1 MFNADDILGR
11 SIAFPLRLN
20 DRKRLA
26 LVSADDSIRQS
37 IYMII
42 YTVPGE
48 RLMRPDFGCQIHDLI
63 FDPANKQTAI
73 IAERYVRDALER
85 WEPRINLDQ
94 VSVEASQEDLGEL
107 IVNIVYRLKNF
118 PDPRSMVFPFY
129 LNPDVIDVAN
139 ES

>member
-48 RLMRPDFGCQIHDLI
+48 RLMRPDFGCQIHELI